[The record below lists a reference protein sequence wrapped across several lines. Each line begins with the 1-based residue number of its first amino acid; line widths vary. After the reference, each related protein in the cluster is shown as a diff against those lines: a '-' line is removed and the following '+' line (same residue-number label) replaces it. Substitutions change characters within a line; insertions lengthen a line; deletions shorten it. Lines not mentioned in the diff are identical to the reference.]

1 MKEYSL
7 IYARVAFPKKH
18 KLEWLNYCALTNI
31 LPKDLQFE
39 IKSLSDR
46 INREFKDDI
55 IIPMDN
61 RINPGCVTT
70 PESCDKISKEIFDG
84 MNNIF
89 KKLTGDDNVIR
100 LVYGVD
106 EMDEKWINKMTT
118 AHEIGNCKLTVTI
131 GHFLDYGPGGKS
143 SGKVDNTPGIF
154 KIDVKTSSTYSDY
167 LLGKKHR
174 LI

>member
-7 IYARVAFPKKH
+7 IYAKPVFPKGH
-18 KLEWLNYCALTNI
+18 RLEWLTHCYITNI

-46 INREFKDDI
+46 INLEFKDDI
-55 IIPMDN
+55 VIPMDN

-70 PESCDKISKEIFDG
+70 PESCDVISKEIFDG

-89 KKLTGDDNVIR
+89 KKLTGDDNIIR
-100 LVYGVD
+100 LVYGID
-106 EMDEKWINKMTT
+106 EMDEKWISTVTT

-131 GHFLDYGPGGKS
+131 GHFLDYGPAGKT
-143 SGKVDNTPGIF
+143 SGKNDYTPGIF
-154 KIDVKTSSTYSDY
+154 KIDVKTSSTYSNY
-167 LLGKKHR
+167 ILQKR
-174 LI
+174 INNS

>member
-7 IYARVAFPKKH
+7 MYAKVAFPKGH
-18 KLEWLNYCALTNI
+18 KLEWLSHCYLTDI

-46 INREFKDDI
+46 INKEFKDDI

-70 PESCDKISKEIFDG
+70 PESSDKISKEIFDG
-84 MNNIF
+84 MNGIF
-89 KKLTGDDNVIR
+89 KKLTGDENIIR
-100 LVYGVD
+100 LVYGAD
-106 EMDEKWINKMTT
+106 EIDEKWISEVTT

-131 GHFLDYGPGGKS
+131 GHFLDYGPAGKT
-143 SGKVDNTPGIF
+143 SGKIDNTPGIF
-154 KIDVKTSSTYSDY
+154 KIDVKLSSIYSDY